1 MWNDDSNPISV
12 VFRKIGKTIIM
23 IYQLEEILDLIH
35 SAGHNVCGG
44 RGQASFK
51 RGGLFWVRWKRH
63 KNEWFS
69 LSFNL
74 VKKAPIKTER

>member
-44 RGQASFK
+44 RGPLLFQASF
-51 RGGLFWVRWKRH
+51 RGGTF
-63 KNEWFS
+63 
-69 LSFNL
+69 LSML
-74 VKKAPIKTER
+74 EEA